1 MVVSGRQKMKQK
13 EIETLMDKFDQSSMK
28 EFKITTEDGDQL
40 YFSKLD
46 HPAVVAAKNIPEGPT
61 TVEHDDT
68 NSQPNSSQG
77 AKIKAP
83 LVGIVYFAPSPSK
96 PVYKKVGDHVQKGD
110 VVCVIE
116 AMKVINEVKSPVTGT
131 ITKKVAANGDMV
143 EYDQPIFEVEED

>member
-1 MVVSGRQKMKQK
+1 VGDKKMKQK

-46 HPAVVAAKNIPEGPT
+46 HPAVVAAKNTTEGPT

-68 NSQPNSSQG
+68 NSQPSSSQE

>member
-1 MVVSGRQKMKQK
+1 MKQK
-13 EIETLMDKFDQSSMK
+13 DIEMLMDKFDKSSMK

-46 HPAVVAAKNIPEGPT
+46 HPAVVSSEATQKAPAATDN
-61 TVEHDDT
+61 
-68 NSQPNSSQG
+68 NSNSAPSTSQG
-77 AKIKAP
+77 SKIKAP
-83 LVGIVYFAPSPSK
+83 LVGIVYFAPSPAK

-131 ITKKVAANGDMV
+131 ITKKVANNGDMV